1 MLISVIIRTYNEER
15 YLNQLLKSISSQI
28 INIHKIEIII
38 VDSGSTD
45 ATLLIANSY
54 NCIIKH
60 INKNNFSFGRSL
72 NLGCQSSNGE
82 ILIFISGHCIPFDGY
97 WLLNLINP
105 IINNNISLTYGRQIG
120 GEYSKFSEKKIF
132 EKYFPKESKIP
143 QNDIFCNNA
152 NSAILK
158 SVWKKFKYDED
169 LTGLEDMHIAKT
181 LFNNKMLI
189 GYVSNSVVFH
199 LHHEN
204 WLKIKNRFE
213 REALALQKILP
224 EVQFSFFD
232 FLRYLFTSIFYDI
245 LASIK
250 YKLFFKT
257 FFEIIYYRTAQYWG
271 SYKGNHLNRLISKKI
286 KDQYFYPKQ

>member
-15 YLNQLLKSISSQI
+15 YLNQLLKSIGSQL
-28 INIHKIEIII
+28 INNHKIEIIL

-54 NCIIKH
+54 NCTIKH
-60 INKNNFSFGRSL
+60 INKNDFSFGRSL
-72 NLGCQSSNGE
+72 NIGCQSSNGD
-82 ILIFISGHCIPFDGY
+82 ILIFISGHCIPFDEH

-105 IINNNISLTYGRQIG
+105 IINDNISLTYGRQIG
-120 GEYSKFSEKKIF
+120 GKDSKFSEKQIF
-132 EKYFPKESKIP
+132 EKYFPKESKLP
-143 QNDIFCNNA
+143 QNNIFCNNA
-152 NSAILK
+152 NSAIVK
-158 SVWKKFKYDED
+158 SVWEKFKFDED
-169 LTGLEDMHIAKT
+169 LTGLEDMHMAKNII
-181 LFNNKMLI
+181 NNKMLI
-189 GYVSNSVVFH
+189 GYVANSVVFH

-224 EVQFSFFD
+224 EVQFTFFD
-232 FLRYLFTSIFYDI
+232 FLRFLFISFFFDI
-245 LASIK
+245 RASFK
-250 YKLFFKT
+250 NKLFLNT

-271 SYKGNHLNRLISKKI
+271 SYKGNHLNRLLSKKI

>member
-28 INIHKIEIII
+28 INKHKIEIII

-45 ATLLIANSY
+45 ATLLIANSF
-54 NCIIKH
+54 NCTIKH
-60 INKNNFSFGRSL
+60 IKKNDFSFGRSL

-82 ILIFISGHCIPFDGY
+82 ILIFISGHCIPFDDY
-97 WLLNLINP
+97 WLLNLTNP

-120 GEYSKFSEKKIF
+120 GEYSKFSEKQIF

-158 SVWKKFKYDED
+158 SVWEKFKYDED

-181 LFNNKMLI
+181 LFNKKMLI
-189 GYVSNSVVFH
+189 GYVSNAVVFH

-204 WLKIKNRFE
+204 WLKIKNRYE

-224 EVQFSFFD
+224 EVQVSFFD

-250 YKLFFKT
+250 YKFFFKT